1 MKRMAAPLLLLVST
15 QVTAEVKIEE
25 TRFIATP
32 QSTRFVI
39 NLSSPPAYKVF
50 TLKNPPRVVIDIN
63 DTRLISALPKVNRDG
78 NPVQAVRSGV
88 RHGHDLRVVLE
99 MKDEVAAKSFIM
111 PPSGNQG
118 YRLVIELE
126 QQGAAPAPAPQAV
139 VAAHAPSLPAAAA
152 AGVLSAPAAE
162 TLAKW
167 MEDARQSMAKT
178 DYSRAIALYTKILEY
193 PNHAYRQD
201 AQEYLGL
208 ARERNGQLAHAKA
221 EYEIYLKLYPQ
232 GEGADRVR
240 QRLAGLLTAQA
251 PAKDKLP
258 KEASRKD
265 VPLWNVRGGFSQFY
279 RRDVS
284 TTDAIGTTIN
294 QSALDSDLDVMAQ
307 LVQPNYEIRSRFTG
321 GYRNDFLDGNNDNP
335 MRITSLYVDAA
346 DHHHQNLGRIGRQS
360 QSRGGVL
367 GRFDGMLLSHQL
379 MPFVKLNLVSGYPVD
394 TSTIDKIA
402 TETLFYGVN
411 ADFGTYANTWD
422 FNTFAVQ
429 QTSEGLL
436 DRRAVG
442 GEVRYFKPNHSAL
455 GLMDYD
461 VSYQTW
467 NMILLLGNWLFPDNS
482 SLNVVV
488 DQRKSPILTTRNA
501 LIGQFDASLS
511 ALKQRFTEDQI
522 RELARDR
529 SADSRS
535 YTLSLAHPLN
545 DKLQVGGDLTLSTL
559 SGTPASGGI
568 DATPDSGE
576 DWYYSVQLM
585 GSDLIKAG
593 DIAIIGV
600 RMNTNDTSNSVSL
613 NLNTRY
619 PVNQALRI
627 NPRLHIDR
635 RRFASDGS
643 TQWTTAPSVRVSY
656 MMRRD
661 FNLEFEAGGEWTNRD
676 IAGTTDKT
684 TGYYISAGYRADF

>member
-1 MKRMAAPLLLLVST
+1 MAMKRLATPLLLLLST
-15 QVTAEVKIEE
+15 QVMAEVKVEKARLIAANQA
-25 TRFIATP
+25 TRL
-32 QSTRFVI
+32 VI
-39 NLSSPPAYKVF
+39 NLTSSPSYKVF
-50 TLKNPPRVVIDIN
+50 TLTNPPRLVIDLK
-63 DTRLISALPKVNRDG
+63 DTRLTSALPKVKSAAS
-78 NPVQAVRSGV
+78 PVQRVRSGI
-88 RHGHDLRVVLE
+88 RHSHDLRVVLDV
-99 MKDEVAAKSFIM
+99 KDGVTAKNFIL
-111 PPSGNQG
+111 PPSGTQG
-118 YRLVIELE
+118 YRLVIEL
-126 QQGAAPAPAPQAV
+126 QQRVLVPHPVQRTM
-139 VAAHAPSLPAAAA
+139 VATASAGGMPTPSAK
-152 AGVLSAPAAE
+152 

-167 MEDARQSMAKT
+167 MEEARQSMAKT
-178 DYSRAIALYTKILEY
+178 DYSHAIALYTKILEY

-221 EYEIYLKLYPQ
+221 EYETYLKLYPK

-240 QRLAGLLTAQA
+240 QRLTGLLTAQA

-258 KEASRKD
+258 KEARRKD
-265 VPLWNVRGGFSQFY
+265 APLWNVRGGFSQFY
-279 RRDVS
+279 RRYVS
-284 TTDAIGTTIN
+284 TTDAAGTTVN
-294 QSALDSDLDVMAQ
+294 LSALDSDLDVMAQ
-307 LVQPNYEIRSRFTG
+307 LKQPGYELRSRFTG
-321 GYRNDFLDGNNDNP
+321 GYRNDFIDGYNENP

-346 DHHHQNLGRIGRQS
+346 DQHHQNFGRIGRQS

-367 GRFDGMLLSHQL
+367 GRFDGLQLSHQL
-379 MPFVKLNLVSGYPVD
+379 TPFVRLNLVGGYPVD

-402 TETLFYGVN
+402 TDTQFYGIN

-429 QTSEGLL
+429 QSSEGLL
-436 DRRAVG
+436 DRRAIG

-455 GLMDYD
+455 GLVDYD

-482 SLNVVV
+482 SLNVVI

-501 LIGQFDASLS
+501 LIGQIDRSLS
-511 ALKQRFTEDQI
+511 ALKQSFTEDQI

-535 YTLSLAHPLN
+535 YTLSIAHPLN
-545 DKLQVGGDLTLSTL
+545 DKLQVSGDLTLSTL

-585 GSDLIKAG
+585 GSSLLKTG
-593 DIAIIGV
+593 DIAIIGI
-600 RMNTNDTSNSVSL
+600 RMNNNNFSDAISL

-619 PVNQALRI
+619 PINQALRI
-627 NPRLHIDR
+627 NPRLHIER
-635 RRFASDGS
+635 RSFVSDNS
-643 TQWTTAPSVRVSY
+643 TQWTTAPSVRLSY
-656 MMRRD
+656 MMRRS
-661 FNLEFEAGGEWTNRD
+661 FNLELEVGDEWISRD
-676 IAGTTDKT
+676 IGGTTDKS